1 MIEWIKRRTA
11 HESKL
16 LCYGGKV
23 KQLWRSSMH
32 NLVSYNQLAGWKG
45 RVAEIEERTHES
57 AINDYFQC
65 LTECDDNAAMCR
77 RICKEVLV

>member
-1 MIEWIKRRTA
+1 
-11 HESKL
+11 
-16 LCYGGKV
+16 
-23 KQLWRSSMH
+23 MH

-45 RVAEIEERTHES
+45 NVVEMESQDHES

-65 LTECDDNAAMCR
+65 LTECDDSANMCR